1 MTHSVGGS
9 LCCATRLTLYS
20 EPTATYTSVPSVGVA
35 AVKNGFT
42 LHRARGGEISTR
54 NWRPTL
60 LRGVALSKS
69 WVSRGKS
76 CSSKVTAY
84 WPLGPSPSYLNV
96 QLDCGGRSKTGGAEK
111 KIRQERTSLQAGSPC
126 AGSPETNGE
135 PASRLSRKK
144 KPPGNYVSITLIIVS
159 SNTYQIIQENW
170 DTVTDKGIDSN
181 FNPRQAPLAIN
192 ESDARWTFRSLPTGS
207 LFGKAMARA
216 ENWGEL

>member
-1 MTHSVGGS
+1 M
-9 LCCATRLTLYS
+9 LCHQAH
-20 EPTATYTSVPSVGVA
+20 
-35 AVKNGFT
+35 AVQRTNDDVHERT
-42 LHRARGGEISTR
+42 ICWS
-54 NWRPTL
+54 
-60 LRGVALSKS
+60 
-69 WVSRGKS
+69 SRGEKRFHVAPGTWRRNFHQELKAHFAERS
-76 CSSKVTAY
+76 GAFEVLSFAGKVLQQQSHCILAAGPFTVVPQRTAGL
-84 WPLGPSPSYLNV
+84 WRNV
-96 QLDCGGRSKTGGAEK
+96 KDGGCGK

-144 KPPGNYVSITLIIVS
+144 KKPGNYVSITLIIVS